1 MFYEFSVICPLYRVF
16 NSVPVVVLNVS
27 DTLYMQVAIHD
38 KDEEPIMTGLSYSA
52 GVSADTSL
60 IIQKREVC
68 HDIVSSPSHPSINFS
83 VC

>member
-1 MFYEFSVICPLYRVF
+1 
-16 NSVPVVVLNVS
+16 
-27 DTLYMQVAIHD
+27 MQVAIHD

-60 IIQKREVC
+60 IIQKREVS

-83 VC
+83 LC